1 VRREAA
7 QQEIL
12 RILREEVLLGS
23 QRSIP
28 LDAPLGELGLGLD
41 SLGLVKLLTAVE
53 ATFGIDLPDDIWI
66 ARGPLS
72 LADLSDLVAAA
83 PEREGAAPAEIRAP
97 SIVRGRMEA
106 AEHALAGGGLARR
119 GAWVAV
125 RVLAPVKRF
134 AFEHSRNFVLESR
147 LDDITTAPIEPPP
160 GIDLRPY
167 APGDEGRLAGL
178 WPAFAERHGHRFLRR
193 QLREGAI
200 ALVATE
206 GGRIVALDLLSAT
219 GEDEVEIEQA
229 RDACYGYWLTEA
241 PAVRGRGIG
250 LGLVAYSLRVARDR
264 GFRTQLTWVAEDNAA
279 MLAAATQLLGFRSIG
294 TARRARVMGLTRWS
308 WTVRGRRGRGRR
320 LVL

>member
-1 VRREAA
+1 VRQEAA
-7 QQEIL
+7 QEEIL

-23 QRSIP
+23 ERSIP

-72 LADLSDLVAAA
+72 VVDLADLVAAA
-83 PEREGAAPAEIRAP
+83 PEREAAAPVEVRAP
-97 SIVRGRMEA
+97 SVIRGRMER
-106 AEHALAGGGLARR
+106 AEHALAGGGVAHRA
-119 GAWVAV
+119 AWVV
-125 RVLAPVKRF
+125 LRMLAPVKQF
-134 AFEHSRNFVLESR
+134 AFAYSRNFVLERR

-160 GIDLRPY
+160 GIDLRRY

-178 WPAFAERHGHRFLRR
+178 WPAFAERHGRRFLG
-193 QLREGAI
+193 QSLREGAI
-200 ALVATE
+200 ALVAAD
-206 GGRIVALDLLSAT
+206 GSRIVALDLLSGT
-219 GEDEVEIEQA
+219 GEEEVEVEQP
-229 RDACYGYWLTEA
+229 DACFGYWLTEA

-250 LGLVAYSLRVARDR
+250 LALVAYSLPVAREA
-264 GFRTQLTWVAEDNAA
+264 GFRAQLTWVAEDNTA

-294 TARRARVMGLTRWS
+294 TASRLRLLGRTRWS
-308 WTVRGRRGRGRR
+308 WDVRGRRGRGGQ